1 MVGIGTLRY
10 SAPGAAD
17 EPPSEVWVRIPG
29 FRTAAGGVNMVVLGA
44 GVATALVIGI
54 GGGSLLASLAGG
66 IGSPSPSSVPPS
78 VVAVLPS
85 GTPTEA
91 PTPTPSPSP
100 SPSPTPEPT
109 PVLVPAPLT
118 GLMIPEAAALVRP
131 IAIMIDDQKDARPQS
146 GFNAAAQVWQA
157 PAEAGIPRYMM
168 IFQDTLPASVGPIR
182 SARQYFVEWASEW
195 RAMYAHVGG
204 SPEALTTLRAK
215 GHGQWVYNADGFR
228 FDGSLMWRVKF
239 RVRPHNVYTDAPNLV
254 KMAAAVG
261 VKNEAQAPVW
271 RFGPELDADARPI
284 GTSIVIKYPYETIT
298 YRYDAITNRY
308 RRFID
313 KSKTQQ
319 IDNADQQPVAPTN
332 VVILRMRFG
341 ALNDGHPNKHRLE
354 AGNVGTGEAIIST
367 GGRVING
374 TWKKASETAPTLLFG
389 PDGQPVT
396 LAAGQTFV
404 QVIALSYQYTVV
416 EGVVAKTDLDLR

>member
-1 MVGIGTLRY
+1 MLRY

-17 EPPSEVWVRIPG
+17 EPPSEGWVKIPR
-29 FRTAAGGVNMVVLGA
+29 FRTDAGGVNVALLGA
-44 GVATALVIGI
+44 GVAVALVVGI
-54 GGGSLLASLAGG
+54 GGGSILASLAGG
-66 IGSPSPSSVPPS
+66 VATAPPSSPGATDA
-78 VVAVLPS
+78 AVLPS
-85 GTPTEA
+85 GTPTPA
-91 PTPTPSPSP
+91 PTPTPVPTP

-109 PVLVPAPLT
+109 PVLVPAPLN
-118 GLMIPEAAALVRP
+118 GLMVTEAVALQRP

-157 PAEAGIPRYMM
+157 PAEGGIPRYMM
-168 IFQDTLPASVGPIR
+168 IFQDALPASVGPIR
-182 SARQYFVEWASEW
+182 SSRQYFIEWASEW
-195 RAMYAHVGG
+195 HAMYAHLGG
-204 SPEALTTLRAK
+204 SPQALATLRAK
-215 GHGQWVYNADGFR
+215 GHGQWVYNADGLR

-239 RVRPHNVYTDAPNLV
+239 RRSPHNVYTDAPNLL

-261 VKNEAQAPVW
+261 VKNEVQSPIW
-271 RFGPELDADARPI
+271 QFGPELDPDARPI

-298 YRYDAITNRY
+298 YKYDAVINRY

-319 IDNADQQPVAPTN
+319 IDNADQTPVAPTN

-354 AGNVGTGEAIIST
+354 AGNVGKGEAIIST
-367 GGRVING
+367 GGRVIHG

-389 PDGQPVT
+389 PDGTPVT

-404 QVIALSYQYTVV
+404 QVIALSYEYKIV
-416 EGVVAKTDLDLR
+416 EGVSTGTGLDVR

>member
-1 MVGIGTLRY
+1 MLRY

-17 EPPSEVWVRIPG
+17 EPPSEVPVKIPRL
-29 FRTAAGGVNMVVLGA
+29 RTDAGGVNVAVLGA
-44 GVATALVIGI
+44 GMVVALVLGI
-54 GGGSLLASLAGG
+54 GGGSILVSLARGVG
-66 IGSPSPSSVPPS
+66 TASPSIAGATD
-78 VVAVLPS
+78 VAVLPS
-85 GTPTEA
+85 GTPTPA
-91 PTPTPSPSP
+91 PTPTPVPTP

-118 GLMIPEAAALVRP
+118 GLLVTEDAALQRP
-131 IAIMIDDQKDARPQS
+131 IAVMIDDHKDARPQS

-157 PAEAGIPRYMM
+157 PAEGGIPRYLM
-168 IFQDTLPASVGPIR
+168 IFQETLPASVGPIR
-182 SARQYFVEWASEW
+182 SSRQYFIEWASEW
-195 RAMYAHVGG
+195 HAMYVHVGG
-204 SPEALTTLRAK
+204 SPQALATLRAK

-228 FDGSLMWRVKF
+228 FDGSLMQRVKF
-239 RVRPHNVYTDAPNLV
+239 RFSPHNVYTDAPNLR
-254 KMAAAVG
+254 KMATAVG
-261 VKNEAQAPVW
+261 VKNEAQSLVW
-271 RFGPELDADARPI
+271 QFGPDLDPDARPI
-284 GTSIVIKYPYETIT
+284 GTSIVINYPYETIT
-298 YRYDAITNRY
+298 YRYDAVTNRY

-354 AGNVGTGEAIIST
+354 AGDVGKGEAIIST
-367 GGRVING
+367 GGRVIHG

-389 PDGQPVT
+389 PDGKPVT

-404 QVIALSYQYTVV
+404 QVIALSYEYKVV
-416 EGVVAKTDLDLR
+416 QGVVTQTGLDIR

>member
-1 MVGIGTLRY
+1 MK
-10 SAPGAAD
+10 
-17 EPPSEVWVRIPG
+17 IPQ
-29 FRTAAGGVNMVVLGA
+29 FRTDAGSVNLAVLGVGA
-44 GVATALVIGI
+44 VAALVIGI
-54 GGGSLLASLAGG
+54 GGGSILASLKGG
-66 IGSPSPSSVPPS
+66 VATASPASPGATD
-78 VVAVLPS
+78 VAVLPS
-85 GTPTEA
+85 GTPTSA
-91 PTPTPSPSP
+91 PTPTPR
-100 SPSPTPEPT
+100 PSPTPEPT

-118 GLMIPEAAALVRP
+118 GLMVTEAAALQRP

-157 PAEAGIPRYMM
+157 PAEGGIPRYMM

-182 SARQYFVEWASEW
+182 SSRQYFIEWAAEW
-195 RAMYAHVGG
+195 HAMYAHVGG
-204 SPEALTTLRAK
+204 SPQALATLRAN
-215 GHGQWVYNADGFR
+215 GHGQWVYNADGLR

-239 RVRPHNVYTDAPNLV
+239 RSSPHNVYTDAPNLL

-261 VKNEAQAPVW
+261 VKNTPQSAAW
-271 RFGPELDADARPI
+271 LFGRALDPEARPV

-298 YRYDAITNRY
+298 YRYDAVTNRY

-319 IDNADQQPVAPTN
+319 IDNADQQPVAPVN

-354 AGNVGTGEAIIST
+354 AGDVGKGEAIIST
-367 GGRVING
+367 SGRVIHG
-374 TWKKASETAPTLLFG
+374 TWKKASPTAPTLLFG
-389 PDGQPVT
+389 PDGHPVT

-404 QVIALSYQYTVV
+404 QVIALSYEYKVV
-416 EGVVAKTDLDLR
+416 QGVVPKTGIHIN

>member
-10 SAPGAAD
+10 SAPGAA
-17 EPPSEVWVRIPG
+17 EGPSSEVWVKIPG
-29 FRTAAGGVNMVVLGA
+29 SSTSAGGVNAVVLGA
-44 GVATALVIGI
+44 AVAIALLVGV
-54 GGGSLLASLAGG
+54 GGGSLLASMAGRAAT
-66 IGSPSPSSVPPS
+66 PSPSKPAASA
-78 VVAVLPS
+78 VAVVPS
-85 GTPTEA
+85 GTPTEV
-91 PTPTPSPSP
+91 PTPSLSPTPSPSP
-100 SPSPTPEPT
+100 TPAPT

-118 GLMIPEAAALVRP
+118 GLLVTEEDALRRP

-157 PAEAGIPRYMM
+157 PAEGGIPRYLM

-182 SARQYFVEWASEW
+182 SARQYFVEWAAEW

-204 SPEALTTLRAK
+204 SPEALSTLRAK

-228 FDGSLMWRVKF
+228 FDGSLMQRVKF
-239 RVRPHNVYTDAPNLV
+239 RAAPHNVYTDAPNLV

-261 VKNEAQAPVW
+261 VKDEAQSPVW
-271 RFGPELDADARPI
+271 RFGPELEADARPI
-284 GTSIVIKYPYETIT
+284 GTSIVIRYPYETIT
-298 YRYDAITNRY
+298 YRYDAVTNRY

-313 KSKTQQ
+313 KSTTQQ

-354 AGNVGTGEAIIST
+354 AGNVGKGEAIIST
-367 GGRVING
+367 GGRVIRG

-389 PDGQPVT
+389 PDDQPVT

-404 QVIALSYQYTVV
+404 QVIALSYDYKVV
-416 EGVVAKTDLDLR
+416 EGVVSQTGLDIR